1 MTSEDLVVSV
11 FDALAALGVP
21 FMVSGSLASNFYGVP
36 RATQDADLV
45 LDYKQLAVDAL
56 ADRIEHLFDLDPQAG
71 FEAVTGS
78 LRLVAR
84 ARSSAFD
91 VELFGLT
98 DDRHDLAR
106 FARRQFVEVLG
117 RTVALPTA
125 EDVVINKLR
134 WFKLARRRKDFEDAR
149 NVIAVQ
155 HATLDW
161 SDVREWCRAMDLE
174 QELVEAEKSLR
185 G

>member
-1 MTSEDLVVSV
+1 MTSEDLVVAV

-45 LDYKQLAVDAL
+45 LDFTQLPVDAL
-56 ADRIEHLFDLDPQAG
+56 AASLAGTFDVDRQAS
-71 FEAVTGS
+71 FESVTGS
-78 LRLVAR
+78 VRLVAR
-84 ARSSAFD
+84 ARQAPFD

-98 DDRHDLAR
+98 DDEHDVERFSRRRFVNVLA
-106 FARRQFVEVLG
+106 

-134 WFKLARRRKDFEDAR
+134 WFKLAGRRKDFDDAR

-155 HATLDW
+155 QPALD
-161 SDVREWCRAMDLE
+161 RAYLQRWCFALDLE
-174 QELVEAEKSLR
+174 SLLLEAQ
-185 G
+185 GV

>member
-1 MTSEDLVVSV
+1 VSEDLVVAV

-45 LDYKQLAVDAL
+45 LDLTTLPVEAL
-56 ADRIEHLFDLDPQAG
+56 AARLEDRFEVDRQVG

-78 LRLVAR
+78 KRLVMR
-84 ARSSAFD
+84 ARGFAFD

-98 DDRHDLAR
+98 NEPHDLER
-106 FARRQFVEVLG
+106 FARRRHVEVLG
-117 RTVALPTA
+117 RTVALPTV
-125 EDVVINKLR
+125 EDVIINKLR
-134 WFKLARRRKDFEDAR
+134 WFRLAGRRKDFEDAR

-155 HATLDW
+155 GPAIDW
-161 SDVREWCRAMDLE
+161 SYVRRWCTDLD
-174 QELVEAEKSLR
+174 LVAVLESAKQL
-185 G
+185 

>member
-1 MTSEDLVVSV
+1 VTSEDLVVAV
-11 FDALAALGVP
+11 FDALATMGVP

-45 LDYKQLAVDAL
+45 LDLKRLPIDAL
-56 ADRIEHLFDLDPQAG
+56 AERLEDRFDVERQGG
-71 FEAVTGS
+71 FESVTGS
-78 LRLVAR
+78 LRLVMR
-84 ARSSAFD
+84 ARTFPFD

-98 DDRHDLAR
+98 EDRHDVAR
-106 FARRQFVEVLG
+106 FARRQFVSVLE

-125 EDVVINKLR
+125 EDVIINKLR

-155 HATLDW
+155 RSTLD
-161 SDVREWCRAMDLE
+161 RPYLRQWCEELDLAA
-174 QELVEAEKSLR
+174 LLDEAEQL
-185 G
+185 